1 MISGVMHQ
9 KPSEKQNNS
18 NMKQVEKIWQQLGS
32 QKIDLAKADQIIN
45 EINEIFGEV
54 MYTKKQLSNAGFD
67 ALIEFENQEKEMRKA
82 ENNIKDFAAK
92 AKDLGIDLPKDLQ
105 TAEQYLRDIQ
115 EGIKNGRKA
124 ASLAS
129 KV

>member
-1 MISGVMHQ
+1 MNQ
-9 KPSEKQNNS
+9 LQ
-18 NMKQVEKIWQQLGS
+18 KIWTELTAKQELGL
-32 QKIDLAKADQIIN
+32 QKVDLGKADQIIN
-45 EINEIFGEV
+45 EINELFGEV
-54 MYTKKQLSNAGFD
+54 LYTKKQLSNAGFD

-82 ENNIKDFAAK
+82 ENNIKEFAAK